1 MSIVSV
7 PTPPAVEEIAPPPPA
22 PAPRRRGEWRA
33 WRRRPLGVA
42 AAAYLVLLTVACVGA
57 SWLAPADPEQQDLAR
72 ALTGPSAAHWLG
84 TDRLGRDVL
93 SRLMVGG
100 QVTLVSIVE
109 AVAVFA
115 VLGAGLGVVAGYLG
129 GWVDLAVSWLS
140 DLLLALPGI
149 IVLLMVLAVFPGN
162 DAATMVVLGIISC
175 PLLLRVTRGV
185 TIAVRRE
192 PYVQAARLVGLTAPR
207 VMWRHVLPRL
217 AGPLIVQVSLFAATV
232 VLVQAA
238 LSFLGLSVPET
249 EGPSWGNMV
258 GAAAQVSSEHPWLS
272 VPTGGILVLTVLAL
286 GLLGDAVRDA
296 RADRRQPAL
305 AVRRRRPAR
314 TAAAAAPPA
323 TGPAALLSVRDL
335 TVAFDLPHERATV
348 LRDVGFDVAAGEV
361 LGIIGESGSGKTVTA
376 RSLLGLLP
384 AAGHVLAGSAVFGGR
399 DLLALTESE
408 LGGVRGSR
416 IALVSQEP
424 LSGLDPLFTVGSQ
437 LAEVIRCHHPVGRAE
452 ARSRVVELLRTVRL
466 PEPGQ
471 VARRYPHQLS
481 GGMAQRVSIALAL
494 AGEPEL
500 LVADEPTTALDVTV
514 QAEILALLRDLRDRL
529 DMAIILVTHDWGVL
543 ADLCDRAVVM
553 YAGEVVE
560 QATVQD
566 LYRAPRH
573 PYTQRLLAANP
584 HLAPVADSLPTIPGS
599 VPSPSSWSV
608 GCRFRPRCGYAED
621 ACAAGPVPLVP
632 AGPGRATRCIRSD
645 EVGGR

>member
-7 PTPPAVEEIAPPPPA
+7 PTPPAVEQAAPPPATPA
-22 PAPRRRGEWRA
+22 VRRRGGWRA

-57 SWLAPADPEQQDLAR
+57 SWWAPVDPEQQDLAR
-72 ALTGPSAAHWLG
+72 ALTGPSAEHWLG

-93 SRLMVGG
+93 SRLLVGG
-100 QVTLVSIVE
+100 QVTLVSVVE
-109 AVAVFA
+109 AVAVFT

-129 GWVDLAVSWLS
+129 GWVDRAISWLS

-162 DAATMVVLGIISC
+162 DAATMVVLGVICC

-192 PYVQAARLVGLTAPR
+192 PYVQAARLTGLTAPR

-249 EGPSWGNMV
+249 KGPSWGNMV
-258 GAAAQVSSEHPWLS
+258 GSAAQVSSEHPWLS

-296 RADRRQPAL
+296 RADRRRPTPV
-305 AVRRRRPAR
+305 VRRRRPAR
-314 TAAAAAPPA
+314 PAPTPPA
-323 TGPAALLSVRDL
+323 TGTAPLLSVRGL
-335 TVAFDLPHERATV
+335 TVGFDLPHERATV
-348 LRDVGFDVAAGEV
+348 LRDVSFDVAAGEV
-361 LGIIGESGSGKTVTA
+361 VGIIGESGSGKTVTA

-384 AAGHVLAGSAVFGGR
+384 AAGHVVAGSAVFGGR

-408 LGGVRGSR
+408 LGRVRGSR

-452 ARSRVVELLRTVRL
+452 ARARVVELLRTVRL
-466 PEPGQ
+466 PEPEQ

-543 ADLCDRAVVM
+543 ADLCDRAVVL

-560 QATVQD
+560 QATVPD

-584 HLAPVADSLPTIPGS
+584 HLAPVADGLPTIPGS

-608 GCRFRPRCGYAED
+608 GCRFRPRCRYAED
-621 ACAAGPVPLVP
+621 ACAAGPVPLVRLE
-632 AGPGRATRCIRSD
+632 PGRLTRCIRYD
-645 EVGGR
+645 EVGIG